1 MGQNGNGHGDVDDE
15 SLSLYGVSSHISM
28 QSFHPMHTLLIS
40 TEVEARR
47 LKPGSKAA
55 SANSNTK
62 KTSADAE
69 ARRQTMIA
77 AAEARDKAH
86 KSKTKTI
93 KHVTKTTL
101 DREKQKQEEAA
112 KQQQQQSQ
120 EPLSDASRQ
129 AAAAAK
135 QDEAALANQL
145 GYNPYETSKSTA
157 GQARNATTT
166 VQHGNINAVS
176 AGDHLPSV
184 APPKEAAQEESD
196 NEAMM
201 ALPNEAEEALVTV
214 LSSNN
219 TSAISILRKLI
230 VNATTKGQQQQQ
242 QQESL
247 AADGAQDDNNDDPS
261 AKFRKVRLSNPK
273 IKAAVVDVP
282 GALDWMMVV
291 GFQLVED
298 EATQESCLVFPPP
311 PYDEP
316 EWLQSALKRMEQAL

>member
-1 MGQNGNGHGDVDDE
+1 MVTSTMHE
-15 SLSLYGVSSHISM
+15 FFFLSLYGVSSHISIF
-28 QSFHPMHTLLIS
+28 SPVHAVVIS
-40 TEVEARR
+40 AEVEARR
-47 LKPGSKAA
+47 LKPGTAA
-55 SANSNTK
+55 VSANSNTK

-166 VQHGNINAVS
+166 VQHGNINAAS

-184 APPKEAAQEESD
+184 SPPKEAAQQESD
-196 NEAMM
+196 NDAMA
-201 ALPNEAEEALVTV
+201 ALPNDAEEALVTV

-230 VNATTKGQQQQQ
+230 INATTKGQQQ
-242 QQESL
+242 ESL
-247 AADGAQDDNNDDPS
+247 AAQDDNDPS

-311 PYDEP
+311 PYEEP